1 MPHLKPKKRRSS
13 IKGFKRLPKT
23 ANGGIELL
31 LVQSVDHLGKQ
42 GDVVSVRPGYANNYL
57 LPQGLAT
64 IASDHHKRM
73 VEKHRE
79 KLAAI
84 EKARLKKLLDLAAEL
99 SKQSVTIEAN
109 ASDEKVVV
117 VDDVLNS
124 GATLLYGVAHFLTVP
139 VGRIT
144 TVVLVDRNHK
154 RYPVKADIKGLS
166 LSTSLHE
173 RVEVDW
179 TGPCATYLV

>member
-1 MPHLKPKKRRSS
+1 MARTVERMAWQILERHAVGERLVLAGIRNSGYALAERIQAHLAPHVSAELIDLEVNKREPALSDTRSS
-13 IKGFKRLPKT
+13 VEV
-23 ANGGIELL
+23 A
-31 LVQSVDHLGKQ
+31 S
-42 GDVVSVRPGYANNYL
+42 
-57 LPQGLAT
+57 LAGAH
-64 IASDHHKRM
+64 I
-73 VEKHRE
+73 
-79 KLAAI
+79 
-84 EKARLKKLLDLAAEL
+84 
-99 SKQSVTIEAN
+99 
-109 ASDEKVVV
+109 VV

>member
-1 MPHLKPKKRRSS
+1 MGARTLILDDARMARTVERMAWQILERHAVGERLVLAGIRNSGYALAERIQAHLAPHLSAELIDLEVNKREPALSDTRSS
-13 IKGFKRLPKT
+13 I
-23 ANGGIELL
+23 
-31 LVQSVDHLGKQ
+31 
-42 GDVVSVRPGYANNYL
+42 DV
-57 LPQGLAT
+57 
-64 IASDHHKRM
+64 AS
-73 VEKHRE
+73 
-79 KLAAI
+79 
-84 EKARLKKLLDLAAEL
+84 L
-99 SKQSVTIEAN
+99 SGAHI
-109 ASDEKVVV
+109 VV

>member
-1 MPHLKPKKRRSS
+1 MGARTLILDDARMARTVERMAWQILERHAVGERLVLAGIRNSGYALAERIQEHLAPHVSAELIDLEVNKREPALSDTRSS
-13 IKGFKRLPKT
+13 I
-23 ANGGIELL
+23 
-31 LVQSVDHLGKQ
+31 
-42 GDVVSVRPGYANNYL
+42 DV
-57 LPQGLAT
+57 
-64 IASDHHKRM
+64 AS
-73 VEKHRE
+73 
-79 KLAAI
+79 
-84 EKARLKKLLDLAAEL
+84 L
-99 SKQSVTIEAN
+99 SGAHI
-109 ASDEKVVV
+109 VV

>member
-1 MPHLKPKKRRSS
+1 MGARTLILDDARMARTVERMAWQILERHAVGKRLVLAGIRNSGYALAERIQAHLAPHVSAELIDLEVNKREPALSDTRSS
-13 IKGFKRLPKT
+13 I
-23 ANGGIELL
+23 
-31 LVQSVDHLGKQ
+31 
-42 GDVVSVRPGYANNYL
+42 DV
-57 LPQGLAT
+57 
-64 IASDHHKRM
+64 AS
-73 VEKHRE
+73 
-79 KLAAI
+79 
-84 EKARLKKLLDLAAEL
+84 L
-99 SKQSVTIEAN
+99 SGAHI
-109 ASDEKVVV
+109 VV

>member
-1 MPHLKPKKRRSS
+1 MGERTLILDDARMARTVERMAWQILERHAGAERLVLAGIRNSGYALAERIQAHLSPSVKTELIDIEVNKREPSLADTRSS
-13 IKGFKRLPKT
+13 
-23 ANGGIELL
+23 
-31 LVQSVDHLGKQ
+31 VD
-42 GDVVSVRPGYANNYL
+42 VAS
-57 LPQGLAT
+57 LAGAH
-64 IASDHHKRM
+64 I
-73 VEKHRE
+73 
-79 KLAAI
+79 
-84 EKARLKKLLDLAAEL
+84 
-99 SKQSVTIEAN
+99 
-109 ASDEKVVV
+109 VV

-144 TVVLVDRNHK
+144 TVVLIDRNHK

-179 TGPCATYLV
+179 SGPCATYLV